1 MDIKEYIS
9 SGILELYVF
18 DQLTPS
24 ERSEVERL
32 AALHPEVKDE
42 ILAISKTA
50 EQYAMLQ
57 GIKTPADV
65 KTGLF
70 EKIKSQ
76 NEKLNTPPSNT
87 RPTAATP
94 DVKKWN
100 GLHSLLLFAALTG
113 FGLYLYKASAWQ
125 KERLQFQKD
134 QLVCD
139 SIQRVTQNQYAIIND
154 LRNEH
159 LSVAKLSATPKYK
172 DVVMHLHT
180 SKLEKFNYIQ
190 LNNLP
195 PLGAD
200 QAYQLWALKDGQPP
214 MPLNVFGNKDGF
226 VKVDFI
232 DEVTT
237 YAITI
242 EKKEGAT
249 APNMDNL
256 IGTFGI

>member
-1 MDIKEYIS
+1 LDIKEYIS

-32 AALHPEVKDE
+32 AALHPEVKEE
-42 ILAISKTA
+42 IFAISQTA
-50 EQYAMLQ
+50 EQYAMIQ
-57 GIKTPADV
+57 GVKTPADV

-70 EKIKSQ
+70 EKIKAQ
-76 NEKLNTPPSNT
+76 NEKLNTPPSISK
-87 RPTAATP
+87 PTTP
-94 DVKKWN
+94 PSGGKKWN
-100 GLHSLLLFAALTG
+100 GLHSILLLTALTG
-113 FGLYLYKASAWQ
+113 FGLYMYKAASWQ

-159 LSVAKLSATPKYK
+159 LSVARLAATPKYK

-195 PLGAD
+195 PIGAD

-214 MPLNVFGNKDGF
+214 MPLNVFGDKDGF

-249 APNMDNL
+249 TPNMENL
-256 IGTFGI
+256 LGTFGI